1 MLENC
6 FEPDGKGGWPLIS
19 IYITI
24 RDKMNGIIMNAM
36 GRRKSSGSGK
46 NNLAFGYDR
55 LEVNRH
61 EGYLNCLNG
70 M

>member
-1 MLENC
+1 
-6 FEPDGKGGWPLIS
+6 
-19 IYITI
+19 
-24 RDKMNGIIMNAM
+24 MNGIIMNAI